1 MPLQNF
7 HLAAIFTESAGLVL
21 RRFPL
26 RRELQESLAVQWE
39 EQLSEFL
46 DNVRPIAFDPGYNP
60 ESDEVFKIDDFQAP
74 DWLAARSSLNA
85 AELDSIVG
93 QEDNFQRLGCVMA
106 FARTA
111 RREEIVLFQNF
122 VSSHLIKPGKFFF
135 QANGTYI
142 TNEKPGLTLDRKLT
156 AVYFPGTQRLFFK
169 NFRATNTFLPLASYF
184 SEASGEEIR
193 QILSHRIFAPESVAS
208 VDALAA
214 NPPQWFRKRFAMLRA
229 SGVLDGYTAE
239 QIRTKS
245 SGYDV
250 EVRIDRHKIVFPA
263 DRTAAKKLLQFLN
276 EEIFRGA
283 ITEKLYETNSKRK
296 AGE

>member
-7 HLAAIFTESAGLVL
+7 HLAAIFVEPAGLTL

-26 RRELQESLAVQWE
+26 RRELQDFLAE
-39 EQLSEFL
+39 EWQEQFDEFQEG
-46 DNVRPIAFDPGYNP
+46 VRPIAFDPGYTP
-60 ESDEVFKIDDFQAP
+60 EDDVVFKIDDFQAP
-74 DWLAARSSLNA
+74 EWLTPRTSLNA

-93 QEDNFQRLGCVMA
+93 HENDFRHLVCVLA

-111 RREEIVLFQNF
+111 RREEVVLFQNF

-142 TNEKPGLTLDRKLT
+142 TNNQPGLTLDRKLT
-156 AVYFPGTQRLFFK
+156 AMYFPGSRRLLFK
-169 NFRATNTFLPLASYF
+169 NFRATNTFLPLSDYF
-184 SEASGEEIR
+184 SDASGEEIR
-193 QILSHRIFAPESVAS
+193 QILAHRIFAPESIAS
-208 VDALAA
+208 VDALAT

-229 SGVLDGYTAE
+229 SGVLDGYSAE
-239 QIRTKS
+239 QIRAKS

-283 ITEKLYETNSKRK
+283 ITEKLYETNSKRE